1 MAKVHIHKDLIVRI
15 QNTLCRH
22 GMGWLYGSIVPRSD
36 GKHVFIKEC
45 STILD
50 QRRDPLGWFVANTAI
65 IINEETVKKLF
76 RQMHTC
82 MMNRFIEDNMEN
94 SRLRKYF
101 GSLIGLSLTIQVL
114 TEAREP
120 PTQIFKNE
128 ICVYSV
134 YTTDSY
140 MQALFQ
146 HVLQAKDT
154 NLEFDHVL
162 SLRRDVSLEIH
173 PGQMSQFFRLE
184 RQMNLSETLS
194 PNTPYFNASCEASF
208 VNNFPSS
215 FFGVEK
221 VEQFCE
227 EAMENHQK
235 LLDEYE
241 KEYKQ
246 NQRLKAHL
254 HMLEQLEYQIL
265 QQIQQNEN
273 LQ

>member
-15 QNTLCRH
+15 QNSLCRH
-22 GMGWLYGSIVPRSD
+22 EMGWLYGSIVPMND

-45 STILD
+45 STNYE
-50 QRRDPLGWFVANTAI
+50 QQRDPLGWFIANTAS
-65 IINEETVKKLF
+65 IINEETAKKLF
-76 RQMHTC
+76 RKIHVC
-82 MMNRFIEDNMEN
+82 MMNRFIEDNMDN
-94 SRLRKYF
+94 SRLRKYI
-101 GSLIGLSLTIQVL
+101 GSLIGLSLSVQVL
-114 TEAREP
+114 TEARET

-134 YTTDSY
+134 YTPDAY

-146 HVLQAKDT
+146 HVLQAKDK
-154 NLEFDHVL
+154 NLEFDHAL
-162 SLRRDVSLEIH
+162 SLRRDVSLVIH

-194 PNTPYFNASCEASF
+194 PNTSYFNLSYEASI
-208 VNNFPSS
+208 VNNFPNR

-241 KEYKQ
+241 EEYKQ
-246 NQRLKAHL
+246 SQRLKTHL

-265 QQIQQNEN
+265 SQIQQNQN